1 MVRRST
7 PRAGITLIEV
17 LAAIFIMG
25 VGLLALFTLFPL
37 GALSMARA
45 VREDR
50 AAAIGA
56 NAASMATAMDLRNDP
71 GVTPFLGIMPAGPT
85 ISQTGPGTPPN
96 PPLVPVAPFNF
107 PDPNGPGFPVLVDPT
122 YAALGQSSLG
132 AVPGVTPG
140 IQRCGA
146 NYASGPQNI
155 ARWFTF
161 LEEMTFTTTGQP
173 KNAPASVERPG
184 TYTWT
189 YLLRRPKA
197 NRPDLVEMSVL
208 VYANRAV
215 EVSDGEQIFPQ
226 PASPASVIGTK
237 GTNTVSFNYN
247 AGSKPNIRR
256 GAWIMDV
263 SYSQKL
269 DPVTGST
276 FGTVN
281 GFAYRVENVTDTGAT
296 NLTLEVDP
304 ALKADM
310 TTLVVLENVIAVIDR
325 STTWKP

>member
-1 MVRRST
+1 
-7 PRAGITLIEV
+7 
-17 LAAIFIMG
+17 MG

-45 VREDR
+45 VRDDR
-50 AAAIGA
+50 AAAIAA
-56 NAASMATAMDLRNDP
+56 NAAEMATAMDLCNDSIVAQFIGP
-71 GVTPFLGIMPAGPT
+71 VPQGTTIATTQAGPF
-85 ISQTGPGTPPN
+85 
-96 PPLVPVAPFNF
+96 VPVAPFNF
-107 PDPNGPGFPVLVDPT
+107 PDPNGPGLPVLVDPT
-122 YAALGQSSLG
+122 YAALGQTSLG
-132 AVPGVTPG
+132 AVPNVTPG

-146 NYASGPQNI
+146 SYAPNAPGI

-161 LEEMTFTTTGQP
+161 QEEMTFTTTGQP
-173 KNAPASVERPG
+173 RAVTGSVERPG

-197 NRPDLVEMSVL
+197 SRPDLVEMSVL
-208 VYANRAV
+208 VYASRAV
-215 EVSDGEQIFPQ
+215 EVSDGEQVFPQ
-226 PASPASVIGTK
+226 PSSPVSVVGSK

-256 GAWIMDV
+256 GAWVMDV
-263 SYSQKL
+263 SYSQKV
-269 DPVTGST
+269 DPVTGKT

-281 GFAYRVENVTDTGAT
+281 AFPYRVENVTDTGAT

-325 STTWKP
+325 GTSWKP